1 MVFRPLSLV
10 ALAFA
15 AQAALAQTIVN
26 GDCENTTAATCQ
38 YNLGNPGFN
47 AFMPDVVAYGGGN
60 EVDIQQNGCNYGTPT
75 PSGQFFISLAN
86 SVFGSPG
93 DEVYFVVSPPF
104 VAGSTY
110 TISWLEQANTQF
122 RPLDS
127 LEIGVSDVAASFG
140 TRISITQPVDNVWT
154 QRTATFTAPFTA
166 GFLTVRNLA
175 PFEAWNFIDI
185 PTVVCAL
192 TVDLGNDTTICAG
205 SNVQL
210 DATTP
215 NVNYLWSDGNTGA
228 TLNASATGQY
238 WVTISDSTC
247 SATDTIN
254 ITVATSLPL
263 ALGNDSTLCTGDTL
277 GLHATTPN
285 STYLWSDGSTN
296 ATLAVSTTGTYWATA
311 DNGTCLFT
319 DTVDITFVAP
329 PMPTLGNDTSICSYD
344 QLLLDPNE
352 PGSTFLWSNGTTGAT
367 LLTNA
372 GTLVWVEADNGTC
385 IARDSITIG
394 SIAPPLVSLPA
405 DTAVCE
411 GELVVLDATA
421 PGATY
426 LWSDGSA
433 ASFLVVDV
441 AGTYWVNVTA
451 QGCTASDTTQLTV
464 GLPALVDIGNDSLLC
479 PGYRVEVSAEVPG
492 ATYLWNTGE
501 TSATILAMRPDT
513 FIVWVTLGPCTSSD
527 TLALTFDDVECAC
540 PLFAPNTITPDGDGI
555 NDRFAPQMP
564 CPADAWELMIFNRWG
579 ERIFTSNAQSSAWE
593 WDGAAAV
600 PDGVY
605 IWQLNFRPRFSSE
618 SRQARGHVTVLR

>member
-15 AQAALAQTIVN
+15 AEGALAQTIVN

-38 YNLGNPGFN
+38 YNLGNPTFN

-93 DEVYFVVSPPF
+93 DEIYFVVSPPF
-104 VAGSTY
+104 AAGNTY

-127 LEIGVSDVAASFG
+127 LEIGVSDVAATFG

-175 PFEAWNFIDI
+175 PFEAWNFIDV

-205 SNVQL
+205 SSVLL

-215 NVNYLWSDGNTGA
+215 GVSYLWSDGTTGA
-228 TLNASATGQY
+228 TLNASITGQY

-247 SATDTIN
+247 SATDTVN

-277 GLHATTPN
+277 VLDATTPN
-285 STYLWSDGSTN
+285 CTYLWSDGSTN
-296 ATLAVSTTGTYWATA
+296 ATLAVTNTGTYWAMA
-311 DNGTCLFT
+311 DNGTCIFT

-329 PMPTLGNDTSICSYD
+329 PAPALGNDTSICSYD
-344 QLLLDPNE
+344 QLLLDPNV
-352 PGSTFLWSNGTTGAT
+352 PGSTLVWSDGTTGAT
-367 LLTNA
+367 LLTNP
-372 GTLVWVEADNGTC
+372 GTVVWVDADNGTC
-385 IARDSITIG
+385 IARDSVTIG
-394 SIAPPLVSLPA
+394 SIAPPAANLPP

-411 GELVVLDATA
+411 GEQVVLDATA

-426 LWSDGSA
+426 LWSDGSSS
-433 ASFLVVDV
+433 SFIVVDV

-451 QGCTASDTTQLTV
+451 QGCTTSDTSQLAV
-464 GLPALVDIGNDSLLC
+464 GLPAQLDIGNDSLLC
-479 PGYRVEVSAEVPG
+479 PGYRVEVSAEAPG

-501 TSATILAMRPDT
+501 TTATILAMRPDT
-513 FIVWVTLGPCTSSD
+513 FIVWVSLGPCTSSD
-527 TLALTFDDVECAC
+527 TLVLAFDDVECAC

-555 NDRFAPQMP
+555 NDRFSPQMP

-593 WDGAAAV
+593 WDGAGAV

-605 IWQLNFRPRFSSE
+605 VWQLNFRPRYSSE